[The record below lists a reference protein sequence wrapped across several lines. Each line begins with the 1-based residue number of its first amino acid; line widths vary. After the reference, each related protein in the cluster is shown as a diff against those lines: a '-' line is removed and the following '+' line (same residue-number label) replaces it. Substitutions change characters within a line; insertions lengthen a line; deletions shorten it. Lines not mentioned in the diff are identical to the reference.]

1 MRWSRC
7 SSARAISTASK
18 RCGMC
23 FGQLASHAS
32 TRKIEDLL
40 AARLAVLRHQVGQQ
54 RGVVLDDARLAP
66 ELDALPIGVVDQE
79 QMGLRILGEVAL
91 RDELPVAAKVREGDG
106 LLVEHPQ
113 EARRAATVLDVGLAG
128 GVRRAEENAG
138 LGGDELGEFRRDR
151 RVPALASFHPR
162 VRRARALARLDGFD
176 GRRKGDVAGN
186 ARVLRTWWVGRFR
199 CW

>member
-18 RCGMC
+18 RCGMYL
-23 FGQLASHAS
+23 GQFASHAS

-66 ELDALPIGVVDQE
+66 QLDALPRGVVDQE
-79 QMGLRILGEVAL
+79 QMGLRILGEIAL
-91 RDELPVAAKVREGDG
+91 RDELPIAAKVREGDG

-113 EARRAATVLDVGLAG
+113 EAGRAATVLDVGLAG
-128 GVRRAEENAG
+128 GVRRARE
-138 LGGDELGEFRRDR
+138 RRW
-151 RVPALASFHPR
+151 S
-162 VRRARALARLDGFD
+162 
-176 GRRKGDVAGN
+176 GRR
-186 ARVLRTWWVGRFR
+186 
-199 CW
+199 